1 MTRHRIIIDE
11 ELNVKIDSNNEETHV
26 SLAEGESLACYS
38 QLLTI
43 MYVLTEPSSYGEEG
57 TDEEWLETESFE
69 PTIEIIPEEAPVVD
83 PPMLEETSTKKCSK
97 QHKCSYCPK
106 TFSRPI
112 RRREHENIHTGQKP
126 YVCPS
131 CSRPF
136 STSSMLF
143 AHSQLH
149 HGVQNHA
156 CPECGKKFNRRRN
169 MRLHHQLV
177 HLKEKPYA
185 CPICQRPYTD
195 YACYRRHIKVHSHAD
210 TTASKSH
217 ISTTPGK
224 APKQQERK
232 RKPVQRAPKPTK
244 PTNCPPKGTR
254 RKRNTLPKNHRCEL
268 CGALFARRRNV
279 EYHVKYTH
287 TGIKPH
293 ECEFCGKKYADITSF
308 KRHIRAHT
316 EIALQQDPTQGVEEI
331 VFQRR
336 ETTGA
341 GGQDVSVLPDLSQ
354 NTVFTSYLILN
365 PIN

>member
-1 MTRHRIIIDE
+1 M
-11 ELNVKIDSNNEETHV
+11 NV
-26 SLAEGESLACYS
+26 LA
-38 QLLTI
+38 
-43 MYVLTEPSSYGEEG
+43 EPSSYGEEG
-57 TDEEWLETESFE
+57 TDEEWLETESLE
-69 PTIEIIPEEAPVVD
+69 PIENIPEAAPVVD
-83 PPMLEETSTKKCSK
+83 PPMLERTSTK
-97 QHKCSYCPK
+97 QYKCSYCPK

-112 RRREHENIHTGQKP
+112 RRREHENVHTGQKP
-126 YVCPS
+126 YDCPS
-131 CSRPF
+131 CSRAF
-136 STSSMLF
+136 STSSMLY

-156 CPECGKKFNRRRN
+156 CPECGKKFNRLRN
-169 MRLHHQLV
+169 MRLHHRLV

-195 YACYRRHIKVHSHAD
+195 YTCYRRHIKVHSQGD
-210 TTASKSH
+210 TSATKSH
-217 ISTTPGK
+217 ISTTKCKP
-224 APKQQERK
+224 PKRERQ
-232 RKPVQRAPKPTK
+232 RKPVQHAPKPTK
-244 PTNCPPKGTR
+244 PTSCPPNGTR

-293 ECEFCGKKYADITSF
+293 ECEFCGKKYGDITSF

-316 EIALQQDPTQGVEEI
+316 EIALQRLPTQGVEEI
-331 VFQRR
+331 VLQRL
-336 ETTGA
+336 ETSGLGA
-341 GGQDVSVLPDLSQ
+341 QDATVMPDLSQ